1 MMDST
6 YRGSEL
12 TDAQIKYLFPSYI
25 ILVENENLHS
35 DNSPNGTHIWE
46 DAMTEGAPDE
56 ADDLKLTQSD
66 YHKALQGDKA
76 EQHDPTY
83 INFITR
89 ISRGGSDQVL
99 RYCRPSTISDGTRK
113 EKLLYLSSDRAL
125 RDHRADL
132 LRRSPCEGCG
142 SPRTIEFQIMPQLLH
157 YLNVDKNTTL
167 STAGPSTVQES
178 EPKAFVNKSDK
189 DIDWGSIDIFTC
201 SASCGYQEPLPSS
214 LDIEEPS
221 FPPRYR
227 EELVMIQPSVYRNHC
242 SSR

>member
-66 YHKALQGDKA
+66 YHKALQGGKA

-142 SPRTIEFQIMPQLLH
+142 SPRTIEFQVSEINKGDSMSVTRPVTSVPLILCLCLLSLLNNCTQIMPQLLH

-189 DIDWGSIDIFTC
+189 VHDTLL
-201 SASCGYQEPLPSS
+201 PL
-214 LDIEEPS
+214 L
-221 FPPRYR
+221 
-227 EELVMIQPSVYRNHC
+227 HW
-242 SSR
+242 